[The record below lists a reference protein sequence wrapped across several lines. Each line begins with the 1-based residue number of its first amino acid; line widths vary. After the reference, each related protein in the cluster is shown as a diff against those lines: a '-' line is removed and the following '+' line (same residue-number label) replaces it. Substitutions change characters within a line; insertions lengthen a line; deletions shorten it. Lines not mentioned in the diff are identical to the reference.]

1 MTRRRRLQQSGSVTV
16 LVAAMSLVLVAF
28 VGLSV
33 DGGEIE
39 TQQRESQNAADGAAL
54 AAATAIIN
62 ADNYGYTFA
71 DAKHIGAAVTNY
83 NGIPSSD
90 IPDPD
95 GWKFKD
101 SGGNDATDP
110 HAVATVTATVTHT
123 FPTLF
128 LPIMSIDTATVSS
141 TATVAITQATGAKC
155 GLCVLSP
162 NASPALWAQNGG
174 AITVTGGPINV
185 LSNGNPAITKDSG
198 ASTKIQATAVTAVG
212 SVSGN
217 TTPAAQTGS
226 SYTFSDPLASV
237 PTPPLGLTA
246 NDVTYS
252 SNATIT
258 PGTYGAVTIPSGV
271 TVTMQPGVYIFAG
284 GLPLNGTLKGNSV
297 MIYFPCKSGS
307 VSAACTAGQNG
318 GNITFAGSMT
328 VSAPPEGSSYT
339 GLVLYGD
346 RNNTATMNVSGSIS
360 PTGTIYAAAMTLY
373 IPHGSHQ
380 SLTSRVIV
388 GTVNVDNSGQLNIT
402 YAASGN
408 YVAPGKLKMT
418 A

>member
-1 MTRRRRLQQSGSVTV
+1 MSDRRHRQQSGSVTV
-16 LVAAMSLVLVAF
+16 LVAAMSLILVAF

-62 ADNYGYTFA
+62 ADNYGYTTT
-71 DAKHIGAAVTNY
+71 DAKNIGGVVATY
-83 NGIPSSD
+83 NGIASSD
-90 IPDPD
+90 V
-95 GWKFKD
+95 GWSLVD
-101 SGGNDATDP
+101 LTGNPTTDP
-110 HAVATVTATVTHT
+110 HQVATVTANVTHT
-123 FPTLF
+123 FSTLF
-128 LPIMSIDTATVSS
+128 LPVMDINTATVKATATVS
-141 TATVAITQATGAKC
+141 ITQATGTNC
-155 GLCVLSP
+155 GLCALSP
-162 NASPALWAQNGG
+162 NASPAVWAQNGG
-174 AITVTGGPINV
+174 SITVSGGPLKV

-198 ASTKIQATAVTAVG
+198 ASTKIEATAVTSVG
-212 SVSGN
+212 PVSGS
-217 TTPAAQTGS
+217 TTPTAQTGS
-226 SYTFSDPLASV
+226 TQTFTDPLASV
-237 PTPPLGLTA
+237 PTPTLGLTA
-246 NDVTYS
+246 SDVTYS

-271 TVTMQPGVYIFAG
+271 TITMQPGVYIFAG
-284 GLPLNGTLKGNSV
+284 GLTVNGTLNGNSV
-297 MIYFPCKSGS
+297 MMYFPCRSGS
-307 VSAACTAGQNG
+307 VSAACAAGQDG
-318 GNITFAGSMT
+318 GNINIAGSMT

-346 RNNTATMNVSGSIS
+346 RNNTATIAVSGSII
-360 PTGTIYAAAMTLY
+360 PTGTIYGAAMTLY

-380 SLTSRVIV
+380 SLTSRVVV
-388 GTVNVDNSGQLNIT
+388 GAVNVDNSGQLNIT